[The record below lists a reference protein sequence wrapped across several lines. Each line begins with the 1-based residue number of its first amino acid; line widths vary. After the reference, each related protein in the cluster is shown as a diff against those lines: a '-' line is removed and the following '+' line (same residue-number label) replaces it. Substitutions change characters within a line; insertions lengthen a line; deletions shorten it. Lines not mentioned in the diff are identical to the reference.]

1 MKFKI
6 LLIALFVSTLSFA
19 KNDGTIT
26 GVLTDKNLNQKA
38 LAAAKVIIKEANVST
53 NTDADGKFSI
63 AIQPGV
69 YIVEFSLAGY
79 QSTEVMVTV
88 NEGQTTITNE
98 SLVPTN
104 YNLKEVVIKAAA
116 SREKETAILLAIPI
130 DLFFDN

>member
-1 MKFKI
+1 MKLRILFI
-6 LLIALFVSTLSFA
+6 LLLVTTISFA

-53 NTDADGKFSI
+53 NTDGEGKFSI

-104 YNLKEVVIKAAA
+104 YN
-116 SREKETAILLAIPI
+116 
-130 DLFFDN
+130 

>member
-53 NTDADGKFSI
+53 NTDGEGKFSI

-69 YIVEFSLAGY
+69 YIVEFSFAD
-79 QSTEVMVTV
+79 
-88 NEGQTTITNE
+88 TN
-98 SLVPTN
+98 LP
-104 YNLKEVVIKAAA
+104 K
-116 SREKETAILLAIPI
+116 
-130 DLFFDN
+130 